1 MDDETFSV
9 KTTEY
14 VKQITTGTS
23 DHFFHFK
30 LVDCEQGAHCLISIS
45 SEMKLSNLSAR
56 MI

>member
-23 DHFFHFK
+23 DRFFHFK